1 MQKNVEIVFLSKDEK
16 FENCY
21 IFSPS
26 MIKEKVIDGKTYE
39 IQRYFNGDRDFETS
53 MKKYATN
60 NYYKKEL

>member
-1 MQKNVEIVFLSKDEK
+1 MQTNVETVFLSKDEK

-26 MIKEKVIDGKTYE
+26 MIKEKIIDGKAYV
-39 IQRYFNGDRDFETS
+39 IQRYFNGDRDFEAS

-60 NYYKKEL
+60 NYYKKEA